1 MFGHLFGQ
9 AKSVDTNEARSIID
23 AISRSQA
30 MIEFDLEGTILS
42 ANSNFLATLKYESD
56 EIVGQHHRIF
66 VEPEYAASEHY
77 AKFWARLAKGEF
89 FADQYKRIDKNGDEV
104 WIQASYNPIFDANG
118 KPIKVVKFATD
129 ITEQKLHAAD
139 TNGQITAIGR
149 SQAVIEFD
157 LDGTI
162 LHANQNFLD
171 ALGYQLDEVVGQHH
185 RIFVKPEEAA
195 SSDYKEFWA
204 RLARGEFDSAEY
216 ERVRK
221 DGDSIWIQASYNPIL
236 DADGRPFKVVK
247 YATDVTGRKKAVV
260 ALGHALE
267 RMSEGN
273 LSQKIDIPFEGELDE
288 VRQAINKTMDRF
300 KSIVQRLRETSMS
313 LRAATT
319 EILAGAN
326 DLSDRTAKEA
336 AAVEETSASVEGI
349 SAGVSD
355 TQKKASE
362 AANATTQVSRDAT
375 AVGEVMGNANRA
387 MEGIAASAT
396 EISNIITVIDNIAFQ
411 TNLLALNASVEAARA
426 GEAGKGF
433 AVVAVEV
440 RRLAQSAAE
449 SSREIKELIEKST
462 QEVVQGTKLV
472 ADASG
477 QVGQIVEKI
486 SYSSALVEEISV
498 AMTEQASIL
507 SEVGLAVRQIDEMA
521 QQNAALVEET
531 NAAIEQCES
540 QAHNLDNIVD
550 TFKIEQVATN
560 NAYVTAAA

>member
-1 MFGHLFGQ
+1 MFGQFFGQ
-9 AKSVDTNEARSIID
+9 SKSVNANEARSIID

-30 MIEFDLEGTILS
+30 MIEFDLDGTILL
-42 ANSNFLATLKYESD
+42 ANANFLATLKYELD

-66 VEPEYAASEHY
+66 VEPEYATSEDY
-77 AKFWARLAKGEF
+77 AEFWARLAKGEF
-89 FADQYKRIDKNGDEV
+89 LSDEFKRIDKNGDDV
-104 WIQASYNPIFDANG
+104 WIQATYNPILDAEGN
-118 KPIKVVKFATD
+118 PIKVVKFATD
-129 ITEQKLHAAD
+129 ITSQKLRAAD
-139 TNGQITAIGR
+139 TNGQIAAIGR

-171 ALGYQLDEVVGQHH
+171 AVGYQLNEVVGQHH

-195 SSDYKEFWA
+195 SSEYKAFWA
-204 RLARGEFDSAEY
+204 RLAGGEFNAAEY
-216 ERVRK
+216 ERIRK
-221 DGDSIWIQASYNPIL
+221 DGESIWIQASYNPIL

-260 ALGHALE
+260 ELGHALA

-273 LSQKIDIPFEGELDE
+273 LSQKIDTPFEGELDD
-288 VRQAINKTMDRF
+288 VRHAVNKTMDQF
-300 KSIVQRLRETSMS
+300 KSIVHRLRETSMS
-313 LRAATT
+313 LRSATT

-326 DLSDRTAKEA
+326 DLSERTAKEA

-349 SAGVSD
+349 SSGVSD

-362 AANATTQVSRDAT
+362 AAEATTQVSRDAT
-375 AVGEVMGNANRA
+375 AVGDVMSNANQA

-426 GEAGKGF
+426 GEAGNGF

-462 QEVVQGTKLV
+462 EEVAQGTKLV
-472 ADASG
+472 ADASN
-477 QVGQIVEKI
+477 QVGQIVERI
-486 SYSSALVEEISV
+486 SYSSGLVEEISV
-498 AMTEQASIL
+498 AMTEQASTL
-507 SEVGLAVRQIDEMA
+507 SEVGIAVRQIDEMA

-531 NAAIEQCES
+531 NAAIEQCEN

-550 TFKIEQVATN
+550 TFKIENGTTITTYRTVA
-560 NAYVTAAA
+560 A